1 MSELKSFSIGK
12 VAANKKLG
20 SDLIEVTPIEQ
31 LPMISGEITDSVSDY
46 TTKSEDANGGAYTE
60 NVANTLTITAKW
72 LPSNNTN
79 RKTAPDVRRGET
91 VQILQFAD
99 ADKYYWM
106 TLHDWSELRRLETV
120 IYAFSAN
127 PSESDANS
135 NQNMYY
141 FEVSTHKG
149 IIHIHTSAA
158 NKEFTELDI
167 QLNATEGFIQFQDGI
182 GNKFYLDAK
191 NNSMNYTNVDGSHID
206 VSKKDISINA
216 PGTISMKS
224 KKFIGNFDSMETT
237 STTKTHNGPYIQQGN
252 YTVNGALGGQMTVG
266 NGSTLFSGDFVIN
279 GTFRANRI
287 QGQTITSASSL
298 VISPY

>member
-1 MSELKSFSIGK
+1 MSELKPYSIGK

-20 SDLIEVTPIEQ
+20 SDTIEVTPIEQ

-46 TTKSEDANGGAYTE
+46 TTKSQDASGGAYTE
-60 NVANTLTITAKW
+60 NIANTVTISAKW

-106 TLHDWSELRRLETV
+106 PLHDWTELRRLETV

-127 PSESDANS
+127 PSETEPN
-135 NQNMYY
+135 NNENMYY

-149 IIHIHTSAA
+149 IIHVHTSTA
-158 NKEFTELDI
+158 NKEFTEFDI
-167 QLNATEGFIQFQDGI
+167 QLNAADGFIQVQDGI

-191 NNSMNYTNVDGSHID
+191 NNSMNYTNVDGSYID
-206 VSKKDISINA
+206 VTKKDIGINA
-216 PGTISMKS
+216 SGTITMKS

-237 STTKTHNGPYIQQGN
+237 AVTKKHNGPYLQQGN
-252 YTVNGALGGQMTVG
+252 YTVNGALGGQMSVG
-266 NGSTLFSGDFVIN
+266 SGSTLFSGDFIIN

-287 QGQTITSASSL
+287 QGQTVTSASSL
-298 VISPY
+298 IISPY